1 MATVCAIYGYEF
13 TREFTYRGMRFVP
26 RYALITEAHDKARD
40 LAKYHLTGLVV
51 IDSYVAE
58 SIFCLEAVL
67 SFIEH
72 LDVIISD
79 PFSLDSDDYFSQF
92 PAVAR
97 TAQRNNGGG
106 AVLLQDGFFDNM
118 RADFI
123 CLAMDRLADE
133 RFCEDTGWRILF
145 FKATE
150 KFRQRRPFLDISY
163 YLLFSG
169 LETYVRRTLGAPHE
183 GNIAKLIAKRLQQ
196 LDFNIDQFRPNDL
209 KRSADSYARVRNAL
223 FHNSSLDSTR
233 KFAGAVVHY
242 RLTDYYPNLLILVNL
257 VVLRG
262 AGFNHPRFHWD
273 SWITMQR

>member
-1 MATVCAIYGYEF
+1 MATVCAIYGYDF

-26 RYALITEAHDKARD
+26 RYALITEAHEKARD
-40 LAKYHLTGLVV
+40 LTKYQLTGVVV

-72 LDVIISD
+72 LDVIVSD
-79 PFSLDSDDYFSQF
+79 PFSCDSADYFSPF
-92 PAVAR
+92 PDVAR
-97 TAQRNNGGG
+97 TVQRNNGGG
-106 AVLLQDGFFDNM
+106 AVLHQDAFFDNM

-123 CLAMDRLADE
+123 CLAMDRLADD
-133 RFCEDTGWRILF
+133 RLCEDTGWRILF

-169 LETYVRRTLGAPHE
+169 LETHVRRTLGEPDDRDTV
-183 GNIAKLIAKRLQQ
+183 KLIARHLRKLG
-196 LDFNIDQFRPNDL
+196 FNIHQFKPNDL
-209 KRSADSYARVRNAL
+209 KRSADSYACVRNAL
-223 FHNSSLDSTR
+223 FHNSSLDTTR
-233 KFAGAVVHY
+233 KTAGVVVHY
-242 RLTDYYPNLLILVNL
+242 RLTDYYPHLLILVNL

-262 AGFNHPRFHWD
+262 VGFDHPSFQWD
-273 SWITMQR
+273 QWITMQQ